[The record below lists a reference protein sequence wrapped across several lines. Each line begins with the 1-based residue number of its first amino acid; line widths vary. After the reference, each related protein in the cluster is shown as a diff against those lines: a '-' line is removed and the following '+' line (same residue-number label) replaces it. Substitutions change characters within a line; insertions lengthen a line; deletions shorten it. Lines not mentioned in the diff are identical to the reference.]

1 MYSIN
6 TFWIH
11 SEDCRIW
18 WFFLLCCFKMIITK
32 KQHKA
37 LHLSFLHLPPFQQMF
52 WHGMKKIFLVLL
64 TLIFFK
70 DCSFCFLMWYHFK
83 EIWQFDK
90 TKIKRKCFILIMWTM
105 ILKNWPKKIQK
116 DTFLFYINS
125 LLWIDGYNRG
135 LSNYPLESPSYNLS
149 GNFELESVFFFFVW
163 SVF

>member
-1 MYSIN
+1 MI
-6 TFWIH
+6 
-11 SEDCRIW
+11 
-18 WFFLLCCFKMIITK
+18 FLLCCFKMIITK

-90 TKIKRKCFILIMWTM
+90 TKIKKKCFILIMWTM

-125 LLWIDGYNRG
+125 LLWIEQQGAFK
-135 LSNYPLESPSYNLS
+135 LSTRITLLQSFRKFWV
-149 GNFELESVFFFFVW
+149 GKWFFFFL
-163 SVF
+163 FGPFFKHTEN